1 MSQIFNI
8 LDDKVVISKLAL
20 TYLEG
25 TVIHAGSLD
34 IVGNTSI
41 RSNLTVAGTITADTI
56 NVKHIVTEN
65 GSATPGEWT
74 VNTEA
79 ELNGKGFSWTY
90 GDGSTQLIYRTGNR
104 LWCNSDIDLSADSSY
119 KIDNTEVISANALG
133 SSIISS
139 NLRSVGSLNSLTVL
153 GDTNIGEF
161 AFFNTVYN
169 RLGIGTDEPN
179 SSISII
185 DNNVEISI
193 GSPKYG
199 LANIGTYSNHD
210 VAIITDNTA
219 RITIKNNGEVQIGDE
234 INKSATLR
242 VFGSIVADNIVTDTR
257 VERSSPL
264 EFKAAVD
271 GSIYGKGL
279 IWTGSGYTRQLVMM
293 PEPDRLWTSES
304 LDIGIDQAY
313 MVNGVAVLNNSTLG
327 QSVLHSSLTSVGILE
342 SLTVANHTTLSSV
355 TSSLMTTDLLQIN
368 STISSN
374 TTITIS
380 VQDSDVFYA
389 DSSQVVIG
397 NKQNTR
403 IPVKVFG
410 PMSIGIN
417 NPDPT
422 VGLSVSGDVSFANK
436 KFINSTSIPTTGTYV
451 KGDICWNQ
459 NPTEN
464 SYIGWVCILDG
475 TPGEWLPF
483 GAISRQ

>member
-1 MSQIFNI
+1 
-8 LDDKVVISKLAL
+8 
-20 TYLEG
+20 
-25 TVIHAGSLD
+25 
-34 IVGNTSI
+34 
-41 RSNLTVAGTITADTI
+41 
-56 NVKHIVTEN
+56 
-65 GSATPGEWT
+65 
-74 VNTEA
+74 
-79 ELNGKGFSWTY
+79 
-90 GDGSTQLIYRTGNR
+90 
-104 LWCNSDIDLSADSSY
+104 
-119 KIDNTEVISANALG
+119 
-133 SSIISS
+133 
-139 NLRSVGSLNSLTVL
+139 
-153 GDTNIGEF
+153 
-161 AFFNTVYN
+161 
-169 RLGIGTDEPN
+169 
-179 SSISII
+179 
-185 DNNVEISI
+185 
-193 GSPKYG
+193 
-199 LANIGTYSNHD
+199 
-210 VAIITDNTA
+210 
-219 RITIKNNGEVQIGDE
+219 
-234 INKSATLR
+234 
-242 VFGSIVADNIVTDTR
+242 

-271 GSIYGKGL
+271 GSIYGKGV

-293 PEPDRLWTSES
+293 PGPDRLWTSES